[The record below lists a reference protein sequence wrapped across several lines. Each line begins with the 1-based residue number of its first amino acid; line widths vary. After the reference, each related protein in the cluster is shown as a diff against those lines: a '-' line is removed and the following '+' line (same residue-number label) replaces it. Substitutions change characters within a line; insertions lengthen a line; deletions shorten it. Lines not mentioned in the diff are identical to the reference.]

1 MLGNPNIAEYGKSTH
16 FKPGNTTGALGG
28 RPVGTGTAALKAKLE
43 KYLSLDTTVVLPDGT
58 KAKREVIDRI
68 VLSMLN
74 KAAGGDM
81 AAIKEVFDRFYG
93 KMSDKVELTGKDGEP
108 LQVNHVA
115 HLEQLYG
122 GMKDAFAAEAID
134 GSSS

>member
-1 MLGNPNIAEYGKSTH
+1 MSGNPNIAEYGKATR
-16 FKPGNTTGALGG
+16 FQPGNNAGPNG
-28 RPVGTGTAALKAKLE
+28 RPVGTGPAALQKKLE
-43 KYLSLDTTVVLPDGT
+43 KYLNLNTDVKLPDGSIE
-58 KAKREVIDRI
+58 KREVIDRI

-81 AAIKEVFDRFYG
+81 QAIKEVFDRFYG
-93 KMSDKVELTGKDGEP
+93 KLSDKVELTGKDGEP

-122 GMKDAFAAEAID
+122 GMKDAFAVKTIEEK
-134 GSSS
+134 